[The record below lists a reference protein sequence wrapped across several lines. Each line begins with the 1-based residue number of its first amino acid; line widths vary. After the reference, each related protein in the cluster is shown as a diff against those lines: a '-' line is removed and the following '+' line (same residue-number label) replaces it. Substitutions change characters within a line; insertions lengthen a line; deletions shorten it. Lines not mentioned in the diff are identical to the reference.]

1 MPSSHNYQNYFKI
14 RARSFSM
21 RKRIMIVKKEKCNPE
36 GCGGYLCMRVS
47 PSNRA
52 GKEAIVKDTDGKVR
66 VNENVITD
74 ADRIAANKCPFE
86 ALQMINLPD
95 ELNQDPIHRY
105 PPNGFALYKLPI
117 PIFGKTVGIIGRNG
131 IGKSTA
137 MKIIGGLLKPNFG
150 VPGKQATSKE
160 LIDRFKGTEAQIF
173 FEKLEKGEIKISYKP
188 QHVDLIPK
196 QFSGTVKQ
204 LLEKTNETNKFHEI
218 VEKLELNEILN
229 HDISKIS
236 GGELQRVA
244 IAATVLK
251 EASLYLFDEPTSYL
265 DIKQRIKISK
275 FIKEL
280 SDENTAVLV
289 IEHDLIILDYMT
301 DLIHLMYGEE
311 GAFGITSLAK
321 TTKTGINIYLDGY
334 IRDENMRFRDHSIK
348 FDKNPQE
355 KAIKDELLAVWES
368 LNHKAGSF
376 FLEINKGEI
385 EKHDVVGILGENGI
399 GKTTFARIIS
409 GEINKD
415 ILANKTNKAL
425 KISYKPQ
432 YLEKNDEL
440 VLAYLKD
447 ALKYEL
453 QLIKPLQIKPLFNKT
468 LNELSGGELQRVAIA
483 KCLSA
488 DADLYLLDEPS
499 AYLDVEQ
506 RLSIS
511 KIIKEMMIEKGKA
524 SLIIDHDL
532 LFIDYLS
539 KKILVFEGT
548 PAVKG
553 TTTGPLGMEKGMNHF
568 LKGLDITFRRDEESH
583 RPRINKPGSQKDKE
597 QKSSGNLYYKA

>member
-1 MPSSHNYQNYFKI
+1 
-14 RARSFSM
+14 M
-21 RKRIMIVKKEKCNPE
+21 RNRIMIVKKEKCNPE

-86 ALQMINLPD
+86 ALQMINLPE

-105 PPNGFALYKLPI
+105 PPNGFALYNLPI

-137 MKIIGGLLKPNFG
+137 MKVLGGLLKPNFG
-150 VPGKQATSKE
+150 IAGKEATSKE
-160 LIDRFKGTEAQIF
+160 LIARFKGTEAQIF
-173 FEKLEKGEIKISYKP
+173 FEKLEKGEIKVAYKP
-188 QHVDLIPK
+188 QHVDMISK
-196 QFSGTVKQ
+196 QFSGTVKE
-204 LLEKTNETNKFHEI
+204 LLEKVDEKKELNTI
-218 VEKLELNEILN
+218 SEKLELTKIMDHEVSN
-229 HDISKIS
+229 IS

-251 EASLYLFDEPTSYL
+251 KANLYLFDEPTSYL

-275 FIKEL
+275 FIKSL
-280 SDENTAVLV
+280 SNEETAVMV

-321 TTKTGINIYLDGY
+321 TTKAGINIYLEGY
-334 IRDENMRFRDHSIK
+334 IRDENMRFRDHEII

-355 KAIKDELLAVWES
+355 KEIKDEKLAAWEDLDYEIGNFS
-368 LNHKAGSF
+368 LK
-376 FLEINKGEI
+376 INKGEI

-409 GEINKD
+409 GEIKKD
-415 ILANKTNKAL
+415 ILENKTNKDL
-425 KISYKPQ
+425 NISYKPQ
-432 YLEKNDEL
+432 YLEKNDVP

-447 ALKYEL
+447 ALKYDL
-453 QLIKPLQIKPLFNKT
+453 QLIRPLQIKPLFNKT

-483 KCLSA
+483 KCLSTE
-488 DADLYLLDEPS
+488 ADLYMLDEPS

-511 KIIKEMMIEKGKA
+511 KVIKDMMIDKGKA
-524 SLIIDHDL
+524 ALIIDHDL

-539 KKILVFEGT
+539 KKILVFEGQ
-548 PAVKG
+548 PALKG
-553 TTTGPLGMEKGMNHF
+553 LTTGPLGMEKGMNHF

-583 RPRINKPGSQKDKE
+583 RPRINKPDSQKDKE
-597 QKSSGNLYYKA
+597 QKASGKLYYTS

>member
-1 MPSSHNYQNYFKI
+1 
-14 RARSFSM
+14 
-21 RKRIMIVKKEKCNPE
+21 MIVKKDKCNPE
-36 GCGGYLCMRVS
+36 GCGGFLCMRVS

-86 ALQMINLPD
+86 ALQMINLPE

-105 PPNGFALYKLPI
+105 PPNGFALFKLPI

-137 MKIIGGLLKPNFG
+137 MKILGGLLKPNFG
-150 VPGKQATSKE
+150 VPGKEATSKE

-173 FEKLEKGEIKISYKP
+173 FERLSKGEIKVSYKP
-188 QHVDLIPK
+188 QHVDLISK
-196 QFSGTVKQ
+196 QFSGTVKE
-204 LLEKTNETNKFHEI
+204 LLEKVDEKKELEMI
-218 VEKLELNEILN
+218 SEKLELNQILD
-229 HDISKIS
+229 HDVSKIS

-251 EASLYLFDEPTSYL
+251 KANLYLFDEPTSYL

-280 SDENTAVLV
+280 SNEETAVLV

-321 TTKTGINIYLDGY
+321 TTKSGINTYLEGY
-334 IRDENMRFRDHSIK
+334 IRDENMRFRDHAIK

-355 KAIKDELLAVWES
+355 KSNKEELLATLDS
-368 LNHKAGSF
+368 LKYKVGSF
-376 FLEINKGEI
+376 SLEINSGEI

-409 GEINKD
+409 GEIKKE
-415 ILANKTNKAL
+415 IISNKTNKDL

-432 YLEKNDEL
+432 YLEKNDL
-440 VLAYLKD
+440 PVIAYLKD
-447 ALKYEL
+447 ALKYDL
-453 QLIKPLQIKPLFNKT
+453 QLIRPLQIKPLFSKT

-488 DADLYLLDEPS
+488 ESDLFLLDEPS

-511 KIIKEMMIEKGKA
+511 KIIKEMMIDKGKA
-524 SLIIDHDL
+524 ALIIDHDL
-532 LFIDYLS
+532 LFIDFLS

-548 PAVKG
+548 PAING
-553 TTTGPLGMEKGMNHF
+553 LTNGPLGMEKGMNHF
-568 LKGLDITFRRDEESH
+568 LKGLDITFRRDEETH
-583 RPRINKPGSQKDKE
+583 RPRINKPDSQKDKE